1 MAARKRRVE
10 LDDSWREKI
19 QTSMLINRLN
29 QNALGKLES
38 EMTAGQLKSAE
49 ILLRKTIPDLS
60 ASENKTQVEINYIA
74 RMPQPVRNGAEWQ
87 EQHAAPL
94 TNPTLQ

>member
-60 ASENKTQVEINYIA
+60 SSENKTQVDINYIA
-74 RMPQPVRNGAEWQ
+74 RMPAHVKDGADWQ
-87 EQHAAPL
+87 QQHAAAL
-94 TNPTLQ
+94 KTPTLQ